1 MALLTNALKYMR
13 IKKNFFIKQKIVIVL
28 LLFSFVAFAGIIYT
42 FQTSSN
48 LDAQHIQ
55 LVESSEKIEIEVF
68 NARIMLDEFLDGD
81 TSIKKGSILECYGKA
96 NNYIKG
102 IGLITTNS
110 DSLKLDQGNRF
121 LYQLT
126 KLDSSIVEIKK
137 IVQLS
142 LNKRQQGNDSSLL
155 NSNRNFILIFNEY
168 EKSLHS
174 YISESNNLLKRKI
187 FILLTA
193 VFIILIISLILIV
206 RLMNSLIRTNRE
218 LLRNTMKV
226 EQSERKRIAM
236 DLHDGLG
243 AMLSSVGLY
252 SKILEKEFKDNKQA
266 SSNLNQITQLSNQ
279 ALQTVSEV
287 INNLNPSI
295 LKRHNI
301 VESLDRFCSRI
312 NKVGNLKLQFNA
324 DEFFG
329 KMDKSREVILY
340 RICSELINNTIKHA
354 NATKASIV
362 LSRTTKVMLKYQD
375 NGIGFN
381 RDELLVSD
389 INGMGLTNI
398 IDRVESIGGQCL
410 IDTSKGNGF
419 AISIEIGIDKRQ

>member
-1 MALLTNALKYMR
+1 MR

>member
-1 MALLTNALKYMR
+1 MR

-102 IGLITTNS
+102 IGLITNNS

-252 SKILEKEFKDNKQA
+252 SKILEKEFKGNKQA

>member
-1 MALLTNALKYMR
+1 MR

-81 TSIKKGSILECYGKA
+81 ASIKKGSILECYAKA

-102 IGLITTNS
+102 IGLTTTNS

>member
-1 MALLTNALKYMR
+1 MR

-81 TSIKKGSILECYGKA
+81 TSIKKGSILECYAKA

-252 SKILEKEFKDNKQA
+252 SKILEKEFKGNKQA

>member
-1 MALLTNALKYMR
+1 MR

-252 SKILEKEFKDNKQA
+252 SKILEKEFKGNKQA